1 MKPPTGSFKLLPPSH
16 REAALEQDYDGMQ
29 TMFLANPPSF
39 GEVLRVLGEAEREIN
54 DI

>member
-1 MKPPTGSFKLLPPSH
+1 M
-16 REAALEQDYDGMQ
+16 R

-39 GEVLRVLGEAEREIN
+39 SEVLRVLGEAEREIN